1 MNHSKEILYWSAQ
14 VLFWSFLNAFTFIEY
29 WQGEPKYSNLFCQ
42 TLIYLNIHALIG
54 VFCSH
59 GIKKYLTK
67 KRFLNNIKVFSVFKN
82 IGIIIFY
89 VVLFYNLTTYLPKIV
104 CDLIK
109 PIYDIGSNNM
119 YLEIYERIIF
129 NRNINILLIWI
140 TCFIGLKIIIEILR
154 NGQERLVLKA
164 NLKEAKL
171 NALRGQINPH
181 FIFNSLNNI
190 RGLMLEDVPKAREII
205 TRLSDMLR
213 YSLSKS
219 ETDKI
224 ALNDEL
230 KMVDNYLAISKIQL
244 EERLKFEKNILLDTD
259 HIQIPPMIIQM
270 LVENGMKHGIT
281 QLKKGGM
288 INLNLKNELN
298 NLIIEVINSG
308 KLNLRS
314 DSTKLGL
321 QNIKQRLSLQYNN
334 NATFNLKEENNCVIA
349 TIQIPLS

>member
-1 MNHSKEILYWSAQ
+1 M
-14 VLFWSFLNAFTFIEY
+14 
-29 WQGEPKYSNLFCQ
+29 YS
-42 TLIYLNIHALIG
+42 
-54 VFCSH
+54 
-59 GIKKYLTK
+59 
-67 KRFLNNIKVFSVFKN
+67 
-82 IGIIIFY
+82 
-89 VVLFYNLTTYLPKIV
+89 
-104 CDLIK
+104 
-109 PIYDIGSNNM
+109 
-119 YLEIYERIIF
+119 EIYERIIF

-140 TCFIGLKIIIEILR
+140 TCFIALKIIIEIFR

-190 RGLMLEDVPKAREII
+190 RGLMLEDVSKAREMI

-219 ETDKI
+219 EADKI

-230 KMVDNYLAISKIQL
+230 EMIDNYLAISKIQM

-259 HIQIPPMIIQM
+259 HILIPPMIIQM

-288 INLNLKNELN
+288 INLNIKNELN

-308 KLNLRS
+308 KLKLRS
-314 DSTKLGL
+314 DSTKLGI

-334 NATFNLKEENNCVIA
+334 NATFNLKEKNNCVIA

>member
-1 MNHSKEILYWSAQ
+1 MNHSKEILYWSVQ
-14 VLFWSFLNAFTFIEY
+14 VLFWSFLNALTFIEY
-29 WQGEPKYSNLFCQ
+29 WQGGPKYNNLFWQ
-42 TLIYLNIHALIG
+42 TLIHLSIHALIG

-59 GIKKYLTK
+59 GIKKYLIK
-67 KRFLNNIKVFSVFKN
+67 KSFLNNIKVLSVFKS

-89 VVLFYNLTTYLPKIV
+89 IVLFYNLITHLPKIGYA
-104 CDLIK
+104 LIK
-109 PIYDIGSNNM
+109 LIFDIGSNNM
-119 YLEIYERIIF
+119 YSEIYERIIF

-140 TCFIGLKIIIEILR
+140 TCFIALKIIIEIFR

-190 RGLMLEDVPKAREII
+190 RGLMLEDVSKAREMI

-219 ETDKI
+219 EADKI

-230 KMVDNYLAISKIQL
+230 EMIDNYLAISKIQL

-259 HIQIPPMIIQM
+259 HILIPPMIIQM

-288 INLNLKNELN
+288 INLNIKNELN

-308 KLNLRS
+308 KLKLRS
-314 DSTKLGL
+314 DSTKLGI

-334 NATFNLKEENNCVIA
+334 NATFNLKEKNNCVIA

>member
-1 MNHSKEILYWSAQ
+1 
-14 VLFWSFLNAFTFIEY
+14 
-29 WQGEPKYSNLFCQ
+29 
-42 TLIYLNIHALIG
+42 
-54 VFCSH
+54 
-59 GIKKYLTK
+59 
-67 KRFLNNIKVFSVFKN
+67 
-82 IGIIIFY
+82 
-89 VVLFYNLTTYLPKIV
+89 
-104 CDLIK
+104 
-109 PIYDIGSNNM
+109 M
-119 YLEIYERIIF
+119 YLEIYEGIIF

-281 QLKKGGM
+281 QLKKGGT

-334 NATFNLKEENNCVIA
+334 ATFNLKEENNCVIA